1 MRPRLRPIGRGGST
15 LAERSSVAACVASN
29 RRTTTCREVTLESL
43 GSLGVWE
50 AIPALRVE
58 SIPRRTH
65 GRRSNLFAGARRG
78 FGGRDEISST
88 SLHREQPSHL

>member
-43 GSLGVWE
+43 GSLGSE
-50 AIPALRVE
+50 RRIRPQRVE
-58 SIPRRTH
+58 SFSRRTH
-65 GRRSNLFAGARRG
+65 GRRSSSFAGAG
-78 FGGRDEISST
+78 GVFGAREGGCYT
-88 SLHREQPSHL
+88 VLHREQMNRL